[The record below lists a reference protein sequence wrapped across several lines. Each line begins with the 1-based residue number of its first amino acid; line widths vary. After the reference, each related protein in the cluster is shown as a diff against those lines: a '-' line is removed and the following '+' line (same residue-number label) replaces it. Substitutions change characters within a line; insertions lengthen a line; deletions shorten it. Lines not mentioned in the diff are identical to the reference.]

1 MLETETE
8 MLEAEILC
16 VVNIKV
22 SYLLIIRAKSSFT
35 PICKYNQ
42 VKQEALRDINNH
54 VTQEV
59 KFWSVLH

>member
-16 VVNIKV
+16 VVNIKL
-22 SYLLIIRAKSSFT
+22 SYLLIIRAKRPFT

-59 KFWSVLH
+59 IFWSVLH

>member
-22 SYLLIIRAKSSFT
+22 SYLLIIRAKRPFT
-35 PICKYNQ
+35 PICKYSQ

-59 KFWSVLH
+59 IFWSVLH